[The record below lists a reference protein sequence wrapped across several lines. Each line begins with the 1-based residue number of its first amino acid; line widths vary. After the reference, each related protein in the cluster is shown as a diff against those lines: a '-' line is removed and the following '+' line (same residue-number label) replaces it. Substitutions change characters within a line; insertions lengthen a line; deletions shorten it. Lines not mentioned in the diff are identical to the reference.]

1 MNWSCSHVTWHTR
14 TRHFKLEIVFNAW
27 PNFERNN
34 KSNVIIYFDTWWIVY
49 IFIQLKPLSPNYDTF
64 TRRKILC
71 NLIMSE
77 INQRTKNNNNWRKK
91 LIIDQV
97 VVVRLHSVAFLIKRA
112 YHWLSISYLSRIII
126 IDLLFHSYDKIC
138 VRFTNKHTRTHTR
151 HVFLLYFSLLL
162 LECVSS
168 TVHTYTSHF
177 DLWAFGV
184 IMLLPVSV
192 Y

>member
-1 MNWSCSHVTWHTR
+1 MNWSCSHVTWHTC
-14 TRHFKLEIVFNAW
+14 TRHFKLEIVSNAW

-97 VVVRLHSVAFLIKRA
+97 VVVRLHSVAFFDKKGLSLVVHLILVSY
-112 YHWLSISYLSRIII
+112 YHHWSIISFVWQNLCTIY
-126 IDLLFHSYDKIC
+126 K
-138 VRFTNKHTRTHTR
+138 
-151 HVFLLYFSLLL
+151 
-162 LECVSS
+162 
-168 TVHTYTSHF
+168 
-177 DLWAFGV
+177 
-184 IMLLPVSV
+184 
-192 Y
+192 